1 MYSLKTTLTRNL
13 IVNMLVVMSGLLII
27 MYFSM
32 QQIMM
37 DYVLTRLQHDSES
50 LISALHQEKPNK
62 WIINPG
68 QISSVYNRVK
78 SGHYYRA
85 SLNNQIITSRSLFD
99 SDFPLSTD
107 SSTSTLSYTAPG
119 PAQEFLLIWYQQV
132 NKNNEVIKVWVA
144 EDINPLKQ
152 QLIRNTLF
160 AFLLV
165 LLITSLLLYLQQ
177 RTLQKSFVIFESLRL
192 NLSSIRHKQTEK
204 SGINVPVE
212 IMPLVREIE
221 MLVDQL
227 RSRIIRTRN
236 AIGNMAHEL
245 KRPLQLLLIQ
255 NEGVTKTGQV
265 KPIDDIKN
273 IIERELRR
281 AKISGAKSIGSKTN
295 LNEELPYIIEMMA
308 KIYPKILIKFDHSI
322 EVESLELDQDDMLE
336 LIGNLLDNACKFAYQ
351 TVRLTLNINKS
362 YFVLIFE
369 DDGHGIDSAQIE
381 KIKLRGIRVDE
392 STEGYGL
399 GLNICNDI
407 LDSYNGTIKFS
418 QSTSGG
424 LMVTVKIPLNVTD
437 L

>member
-1 MYSLKTTLTRNL
+1 
-13 IVNMLVVMSGLLII
+13 
-27 MYFSM
+27 
-32 QQIMM
+32 
-37 DYVLTRLQHDSES
+37 
-50 LISALHQEKPNK
+50 
-62 WIINPG
+62 
-68 QISSVYNRVK
+68 
-78 SGHYYRA
+78 
-85 SLNNQIITSRSLFD
+85 
-99 SDFPLSTD
+99 
-107 SSTSTLSYTAPG
+107 
-119 PAQEFLLIWYQQV
+119 LLIWYQQV